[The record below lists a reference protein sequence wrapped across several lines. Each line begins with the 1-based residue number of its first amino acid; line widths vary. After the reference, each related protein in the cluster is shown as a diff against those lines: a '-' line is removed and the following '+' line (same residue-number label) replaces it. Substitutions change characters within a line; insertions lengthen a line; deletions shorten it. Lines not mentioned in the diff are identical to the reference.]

1 MADSDGNCV
10 ILNLFAQNLNV
21 SKLEPREALSFERN
35 KIVIK
40 QTLKLF
46 ESSTCLENG
55 KLLPSGI
62 IDFATGLCSWW
73 ILVTFFSLTVGHKKI
88 LVVLVSV
95 LYHGEFQLACQETW
109 WMKITVLSTSYL
121 LYDPNLFT
129 TKGRPVF
136 QCKRKVSITVCAS
149 CPVFK
154 TNEKIYGKK
163 FVIQISQIYWERGLQ
178 WFHWALEIGEFSVHY
193 V

>member
-21 SKLEPREALSFERN
+21 SKLEAREALSLERN

-40 QTLKLF
+40 QTLKLL

-95 LYHGEFQLACQETW
+95 LYHGEFQLAFQETG

-129 TKGRPVF
+129 TKGRFSGASKSVYN
-136 QCKRKVSITVCAS
+136 SVC
-149 CPVFK
+149 
-154 TNEKIYGKK
+154 
-163 FVIQISQIYWERGLQ
+163 
-178 WFHWALEIGEFSVHY
+178 
-193 V
+193 